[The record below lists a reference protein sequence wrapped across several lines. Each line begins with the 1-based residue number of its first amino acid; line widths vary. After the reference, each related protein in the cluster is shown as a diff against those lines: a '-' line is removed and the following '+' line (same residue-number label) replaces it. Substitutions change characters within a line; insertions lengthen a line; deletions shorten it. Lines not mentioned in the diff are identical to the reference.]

1 MKPRGPL
8 PVVAAVALASAGCIM
23 GVPKSMHTVAPLGLA
38 QTLHCATH
46 HIKTLGYTIA
56 DGDSEIGFVRGE
68 KYLPTADRWL
78 FIGRGER
85 HVLTATVLDDPAT
98 GASSLRVTAGLR
110 DDRYTG
116 APTKAGSADAD
127 AVMAACTDQT
137 TAEGEG
143 GRSG

>member
-1 MKPRGPL
+1 MTSRT
-8 PVVAAVALASAGCIM
+8 C
-23 GVPKSMHTVAPLGLA
+23 
-38 QTLHCATH
+38 C
-46 HIKTLGYTIA
+46 
-56 DGDSEIGFVRGE
+56 EIGFVRGE

-85 HVLTATVLDDPAT
+85 HVLTATVLDDPDT

-116 APTKAGSADAD
+116 APTKTGSADAD

-137 TAEGEG
+137 IAEGQG